1 MYADPLDTTVP
12 IRITMGACRF
22 EHLAHHW
29 GNPETV
35 AEEVRRATH
44 GDMVLWA
51 RQQQARVV
59 PETVQLSGIRSQN
72 VTPEYDDSPTEA
84 MEPVRLVAE
93 KDPLPWV
100 QPSIEE
106 LKDSYDNLREAIQL
120 LLQETGFLAGPED
133 DREMMQADAV
143 VSYLEARDLAAM
155 NFRHEMYVDGD
166 AIKSLSCPLIWALK
180 ITQGTR

>member
-1 MYADPLDTTVP
+1 MCGPTPTIHSYVYPGIDASKVEADARDRSANGDVILVHFHSA
-12 IRITMGACRF
+12 R
-22 EHLAHHW
+22 
-29 GNPETV
+29 NPCILQKT
-35 AEEVRRATH
+35 
-44 GDMVLWA
+44 
-51 RQQQARVV
+51 
-59 PETVQLSGIRSQN
+59 
-72 VTPEYDDSPTEA
+72 
-84 MEPVRLVAE
+84 
-93 KDPLPWV
+93 
-100 QPSIEE
+100 
-106 LKDSYDNLREAIQL
+106 YDNLREAIQL

>member
-1 MYADPLDTTVP
+1 
-12 IRITMGACRF
+12 MGACRF

-106 LKDSYDNLREAIQL
+106 LKDFQNLWDDD
-120 LLQETGFLAGPED
+120 TGPGVAARVAGALTAPF
-133 DREMMQADAV
+133 RAV
-143 VSYLEARDLAAM
+143 HRASGVQ
-155 NFRHEMYVDGD
+155 DGN
-166 AIKSLSCPLIWALK
+166 K
-180 ITQGTR
+180 